1 MRSDPP
7 RRIVSSIYD
16 AALVPDL
23 WPSALQSIVDAAGAV
38 GAAYLVWNKR
48 TRRGDLV
55 SQSGPLVGA
64 AADYLSYYHE
74 LDGFRPMVEV
84 SPSGR
89 RLRLSECL
97 PEAVLRR
104 DEMYN
109 DYLLKHGIG
118 DVLAVRLLQS
128 ATHTVML
135 GLHQGTHQAPFAA
148 DRMAA
153 LQELLEM
160 LGKAARLHTELSGL
174 GSQASLTLRALDH
187 VAAGVIVTDGDGRVI
202 EMNLTAERIARR
214 DDGLTVRQGILSARR
229 VFENAQLVR
238 FIAAAAEQ
246 KTAAA
251 MGRMLVG
258 RRGGRPAYAL
268 TVAPLGA
275 ELGVY
280 QRPLAIIFVADP
292 DERSP
297 SETELAELFGLS
309 PSESRLAVALLAG
322 KRLRDV
328 AVEFGV
334 RITTLRTQLSFI
346 LKKVGVERQVDLVR
360 VLSHIPVITARIPE
374 TE

>member
-297 SETELAELFGLS
+297 SERELAELFGLS
-309 PSESRLAVALLAG
+309 PAESRLAMALLAG

-360 VLSHIPVITARIPE
+360 VLSHIPVITAGIPE